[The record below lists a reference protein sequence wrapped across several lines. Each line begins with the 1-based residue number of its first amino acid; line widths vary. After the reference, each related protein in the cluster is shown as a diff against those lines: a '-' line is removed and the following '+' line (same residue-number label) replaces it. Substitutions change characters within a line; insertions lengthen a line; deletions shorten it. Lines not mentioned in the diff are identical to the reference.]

1 MKAIPFNRPTLPPW
15 EVVGRAF
22 ESFYGTGMLTNGPLV
37 RQLELEAR
45 DLLRTGEAVA
55 LASCTSGLMLVLRC
69 LGVRGKVALPSFTF
83 FATAHAAAWNG
94 LEPVFVDIDPE
105 TWNIDP
111 ACLERACREEGVA
124 AALAVHVFGNPCET
138 AALERVAAEHGIPLV
153 FDSAHALGAKVGDSP
168 VGGFG
173 DAEVFSLSPTKLAVA
188 GEGGIVTT
196 GDAGLAERL
205 RAARDYGNAGDYDP
219 EVIGLNARMSEF
231 HAALGVESLRLLEL
245 NVRRRNRVAE
255 RYRRNLEE
263 VPGVSFQRVT
273 PGCRS
278 SFKDVTILVRREEF
292 GLSRDELA
300 DFLAR
305 EGIDTRRYY
314 WPPVHRTRAYW
325 ERWGRACDERLPV
338 TSFVSENALSLPVW
352 SHMDLETVDLV
363 CEKVVQARRRPE
375 L

>member
-1 MKAIPFNRPTLPPW
+1 MKGIPFNRPTLPPW

-45 DLLRTGEAVA
+45 DMLRTGEAVA
-55 LASCTSGLMLVLRC
+55 LASCTSGLMLALRC

-83 FATAHAAAWNG
+83 FATAHAVAWNG

-111 ACLERACREEGVA
+111 ACLERACREEEGIA
-124 AALAVHVFGNPCET
+124 AALAVHVFGNPCDVV
-138 AALERVAAEHGIPLV
+138 ALEELARERGIALV
-153 FDSAHALGAKVGDSP
+153 YDSAHALGARVGDSP

-188 GEGGIVTT
+188 GEGGIVAT
-196 GDAGLAERL
+196 DNAGLAERL
-205 RAARDYGNAGDYDP
+205 RAARDYGNSGDYDP
-219 EVIGLNARMSEF
+219 EVVGLNARMSEF

-245 NVRRRNRVAE
+245 NVRRRNLVAE
-255 RYRRNLEE
+255 RYREGLAG
-263 VPGVSFQRVT
+263 VPGISFQGVAD
-273 PGCRS
+273 GCRS
-278 SFKDVTILVRREEF
+278 SYKDVTVLVSEEEF
-292 GLSRDELA
+292 GLSRDGLA
-300 DFLAR
+300 AFLAG

-325 ERWGRACDERLPV
+325 ERWGKRYDERLPV
-338 TSFVSENALSLPVW
+338 TGRVSRNALSLPVW
-352 SHMDLETVDLV
+352 SHMDLGLVDLV
-363 CEKVVQARRRPE
+363 CEKVRSAHRGR
-375 L
+375 